1 MTSGPAYFPKRFT
14 RIDALTRPDHY
25 YLEEGDHC
33 YFLGEYTARKG
44 FSHSATNKLIINFK
58 KPMDRRGRPEWR
70 YKHQSIETA
79 ATALYDALAGT
90 NLDAVS
96 FVPVP
101 PSKARPDPLYDD
113 RVAETLRIF
122 SELNRT
128 KLNREVHI
136 CEAVVQSCSME
147 AAHDGS
153 ARPNPPEL
161 VANYQIDAAH
171 AKLLRTHA
179 FIFDDV
185 LTTGCHYK
193 AMVRRIADCSPST
206 SCVGLFLARRAPEAV
221 DFAAM
226 F

>member
-79 ATALYDALAGT
+79 ATA
-90 NLDAVS
+90 
-96 FVPVP
+96 
-101 PSKARPDPLYDD
+101 LYDD